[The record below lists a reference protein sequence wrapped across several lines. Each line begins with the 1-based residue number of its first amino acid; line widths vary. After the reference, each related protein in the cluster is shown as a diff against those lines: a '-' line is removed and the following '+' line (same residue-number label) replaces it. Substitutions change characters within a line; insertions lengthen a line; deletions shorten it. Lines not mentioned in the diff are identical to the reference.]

1 MAGKE
6 EKISSEQGFEE
17 AKSSEPVLASK
28 ERILIAGVWIEL
40 VDMAAE
46 ATPFRI
52 EGNNLVIDKER
63 FNKER
68 EAVKE
73 VLAEAIRKGDRAVF
87 DKMTGGLS
95 LAEDE
100 EHIDLYIDLQKLFKE
115 KSAKRL
121 DSINV
126 DLLTDGIAQR
136 NIIREGLKPQVAK
149 LPFSFRDRSGN
160 LLDMEK
166 DIDIVFIR
174 GKGEAYKLIV
184 GAKKGIDEIELPDD
198 FSPDQFQPDFL
209 KIEKD
214 PVADSITIP
223 LKPTKDGSE
232 SYVTT
237 IEVRKG
243 PVDLPA
249 KVARE
254 EVEEQTRKARKRK
267 EEEYNPPPAR
277 TPRRS
282 SESGGYGYV
291 RVSG

>member
-1 MAGKE
+1 MFFDCRPEIFA
-6 EKISSEQGFEE
+6 
-17 AKSSEPVLASK
+17 EPLQTRWLQALSTAHSNSM
-28 ERILIAGVWIEL
+28 RGRN
-40 VDMAAE
+40 AE
-46 ATPFRI
+46 
-52 EGNNLVIDKER
+52 
-63 FNKER
+63 
-68 EAVKE
+68 
-73 VLAEAIRKGDRAVF
+73 
-87 DKMTGGLS
+87 
-95 LAEDE
+95 
-100 EHIDLYIDLQKLFKE
+100 
-115 KSAKRL
+115 
-121 DSINV
+121 
-126 DLLTDGIAQR
+126 
-136 NIIREGLKPQVAK
+136 
-149 LPFSFRDRSGN
+149 
-160 LLDMEK
+160 
-166 DIDIVFIR
+166 
-174 GKGEAYKLIV
+174 
-184 GAKKGIDEIELPDD
+184 
-198 FSPDQFQPDFL
+198 FQPDFL